1 MADVCWVGPAAPSA
15 RPAPPCDTR
24 KVVPSKA
31 FPCADG
37 DTRVALSDSLR
48 RGGTSAVTQRRGR
61 KVTTETNAVDSSSSA
76 DRSIRDW
83 ADLAE
88 EMWSYL
94 TGKGAAINYNF
105 IDMTIEVPRDIGPDA
120 PRATW
125 KLNGSLRVTTSDKDA
140 MGSDENRA

>member
-1 MADVCWVGPAAPSA
+1 M
-15 RPAPPCDTR
+15 
-24 KVVPSKA
+24 
-31 FPCADG
+31 
-37 DTRVALSDSLR
+37 
-48 RGGTSAVTQRRGR
+48 
-61 KVTTETNAVDSSSSA
+61 TTESNTAANAAAA

-140 MGSDENRA
+140 VGSDENRA

>member
-1 MADVCWVGPAAPSA
+1 MSESNA
-15 RPAPPCDTR
+15 TEM
-24 KVVPSKA
+24 
-31 FPCADG
+31 
-37 DTRVALSDSLR
+37 
-48 RGGTSAVTQRRGR
+48 TSAG
-61 KVTTETNAVDSSSSA
+61 

-94 TGKGAAINYNF
+94 TGRGAAINYNF

-140 MGSDENRA
+140 AGSDENRS